1 MKSVASLAIAAL
13 LAVSIPFPAMAQDAE
28 SADPMLTANYDSLIS
43 SLQAEESADLST
55 FSSTSTVN
63 CVMISTLMADA
74 TADAA
79 ALDTAIAESAA
90 KVDSLK
96 STINGNADLKAKLE
110 AATCPIDDVVA
121 ATFEADGHVTVYVDD
136 RA

>member
-13 LAVSIPFPAMAQDAE
+13 LAISIPFPALAQDAE
-28 SADPMLTANYDSLIS
+28 STDPMLTANYGSLIS
-43 SLQAEESADLST
+43 SLQVGQSADLST
-55 FSSTSTVN
+55 FASTSTVN
-63 CVMISTLMADA
+63 CVKVSTLMADA

-79 ALDTAIAESAA
+79 ALDTAITENSA

-96 STINGNADLKAKLE
+96 STINANADLKAKLE

-121 ATFEADGHVTVYVDD
+121 ATTEADGHVTVYVDD